1 MPVATKTRVGQPY
14 QIEIMTITVSIV
26 DDDAGLRDSITKFLR
41 TARGFRSLSAY
52 ESAEEALA
60 RIPAERPDV
69 VLMDINMTG
78 MDGIECTRKLKQA
91 IPETQILMLTVY
103 EDTERIFNA
112 LAAGASGYLLKR
124 AAPPKLLE
132 AIREVH
138 AGGSPMSG
146 PIARKVVQSFRQ
158 GTPPAQE
165 SDALSE
171 RERQV
176 LECLAKGYA
185 YKQISDELGV
195 SMDTTRTYIRR
206 IYEKLH
212 VHTRTDAVVRYLG
225 GTAGASGA
233 DKR

>member
-1 MPVATKTRVGQPY
+1 
-14 QIEIMTITVSIV
+14 MTITVSIV

>member
-1 MPVATKTRVGQPY
+1 
-14 QIEIMTITVSIV
+14 MTITVSIV
-26 DDDAGLRDSITKFLR
+26 DDDAGLRDSIPRFLR
-41 TARGFRSLSAY
+41 TARGVKFMSAY
-52 ESAEEALA
+52 ASAEEALVA
-60 RIPAERPDV
+60 VPKEKPDV
-69 VLMDINMTG
+69 VLMDINMAS
-78 MDGIECTRKLKQA
+78 MDGIECTRRLKA
-91 IPETQILMLTVY
+91 TSPDTQILMLTIY
-103 EDTERIFNA
+103 EDTERIFRA
-112 LAAGASGYLLKR
+112 LSAGASGYLLKR
-124 AAPPKLLE
+124 AAPAKLLE
-132 AIREVH
+132 AIREVF

-158 GTPPAQE
+158 GPPAAKE

-212 VHTRTDAVVRYLG
+212 VHTRTDAVVRFLG
-225 GTAGASGA
+225 SAPGGGATME
-233 DKR
+233 KK

>member
-1 MPVATKTRVGQPY
+1 
-14 QIEIMTITVSIV
+14 MTITVSIV
-26 DDDAGLRDSITKFLR
+26 DDDAGLRDSIPRFLR
-41 TARGFRSLSAY
+41 TARGVKFMSAY
-52 ESAEEALA
+52 ASAEEALVA
-60 RIPAERPDV
+60 LPKEKPDV
-69 VLMDINMTG
+69 VLMDINMAS
-78 MDGIECTRKLKQA
+78 MDGIECTRRLKA
-91 IPETQILMLTVY
+91 TSPDTQILMLTIY
-103 EDTERIFNA
+103 EDTERIFRA
-112 LAAGASGYLLKR
+112 LSAGASGYLLKR
-124 AAPPKLLE
+124 AAPAKLLD
-132 AIREVH
+132 AIREVF

-158 GTPPAQE
+158 GSPAAKE

-212 VHTRTDAVVRYLG
+212 VHTRTDAVVRFLG
-225 GTAGASGA
+225 NAPGGGPAVE
-233 DKR
+233 KK